1 MRKTK
6 LYSLIVLLLL
16 TAFLFAC
23 ESKPVEMTPYQP
35 DELMQMDY
43 NAPKERHFDS
53 DGNLLVTYDVAYKE
67 LFLSGQIKYD
77 QTQIL
82 IKMPNTFDGKLS
94 QEMKDAGLV
103 SLEKSTAND
112 QTVWYQA
119 KVTDKLDI
127 RTVMKNVRLLKGI
140 LVADYDYIYESEA
153 VTYHD
158 VLENERVQEQWHLSR
173 YGIEDAWHFLEDKG
187 IDQGGSSSVVVAVID
202 TGVDYTHP
210 DLMQNMWVNTKEIPG
225 DNIDND
231 GNGYIDDIHGINVE
245 SNQFYNNGDPMDD
258 HGHGTHVAGIIAADN
273 NKEGV
278 VGVAYNVKVMAIKAG
293 QASGY
298 FNQSS
303 IARGVM
309 YAYDMGADVINMSFG
324 GSAISIEVQDAL
336 MHAYTRSVLVASAGN
351 NGLPNEYVPGWIT
364 MPNYPA
370 GLSYVVG
377 VMSVNEFGFE
387 SSFTNWDVK
396 GYNKVEYEV
405 YAPGEQILSTLPGGK
420 YASWSGTSMAAP
432 VVSGIAALVRSMY
445 PDRNMYPN
453 KFIMGQLVSTSEE
466 YALCNNPMFHG
477 LHNIPMIVDA
487 HSALSVLPKP
497 DINLYDYYIFDNDE
511 ISLENNG
518 DGIIDAG
525 ETIDLA
531 LVLRNRWGM
540 SKDTI
545 VTIDSISDGGVPN
558 PHVEFLTNDINFQGV
573 GTYSTKDT
581 LRRVDNVVVGVDDPF
596 RIKISKNAPNDYI
609 IKINVYADYQ
619 NALDLDDLNH
629 YGLPP
634 YTAIYLT
641 VRNGLILPNIIEEDM
656 TLTKD
661 NYYIIPNSMIIQAG
675 ATVTVEPGTN
685 IQFWTDDP
693 ESPYA
698 ETAITYLRVDGRFLV
713 KGTQEEPVKLFPSE
727 LMSQFRVEIF
737 ERNKGVVSLEY
748 AEIINPYLD
757 VSYISHSELTQNYQ
771 DSLYYRYLNQGKI
784 EQSFDR
790 TYVNADTIE
799 NSIIYALGGRYEWQP
814 AKVYG
819 NLTQNIFV
827 ENFIEFEASSN
838 YYENVFLNNHTERH
852 GGIYGSSFNV
862 DNRLMINSLQNATYV
877 PENDTYYI
885 SVSSNHWMSGRN
897 IAQYMNE
904 YARYLGGSLAMFE
917 TQEEYDNYRKYGS
930 RNGVLGLMKDYK
942 TNGLQWFNGKPYTLN
957 LPLVI
962 ENPSNTTLYHL
973 DDDKVYGRD
982 GYSVY
987 LIEVKANRYLD
998 NIQVPNSNIS
1008 IDLETNYQIEPYS
1021 SMKDADLSKLIYS
1034 IDDEGIATV
1043 DQNGLV
1049 KPVSYGQTTVYI
1061 SSPDYQRFTTVTV
1074 NVVRKI
1080 DLFDF
1085 NVEVPSVLN
1094 TGDEYQLLPTLI
1106 PSNTTQGNLFYEST
1120 NTSILTVDSAGR
1132 MVALKAGTST
1142 IKVTSLSLNK
1152 TLEFSVKVETAVDSI
1167 NFVESIYITT
1177 LDSTSDDLQFEITP
1191 FDAKGVNVKFESSN
1205 PSVAYINE
1213 LGELIKLKEGTTTIR
1228 ASVPNTNLFDEL
1240 TISVQDAVVVSKP
1253 IHMETYG
1260 NIAHFIL
1267 NESGEMYV
1275 IGKNRIVPEKV
1286 TFPEDLGKI
1295 KSFSMYSERMY
1306 VVAEDMTVRAYYVN
1320 DYVYNNNPIQT
1331 YTEYDLSQLT
1341 NVTRVITSHGSAMFL
1356 KTDGSVW
1363 GVGYNNYGELGDN
1376 SINTHRSKPVQ
1387 SLIENVVDIV
1397 TDGYS
1402 TFYLLNNGDVYMA
1415 GSNAYHKTPK
1425 HIYSNVLK
1433 IYGNRDS
1440 NFVNIVTSNR
1450 IYFYHYVDYP
1460 YTEQNILSDNMFIRH
1475 SDSIYIQNGEAYAR
1489 GDNQYGKLGVGSNQN
1504 NYEYK
1509 KVVGLTNVE
1518 KFFVFE
1524 QNTFYVTTDGQLYAA
1539 GSNQYG
1545 QLVDFTTTN
1554 SNVAKR
1560 IVFGVSKSD
1569 LSIDIESTNLE
1580 ESSLY
1585 DDRIMIDF
1593 NDAISLL
1600 SESAYISLKDLNNNS
1615 LSIRKTVVLDKL
1627 VIEPFSP
1634 LEVGKVYTL
1643 TLPNN
1648 SIGTKFGSVL
1658 PSEEYSFTYY
1668 GKQVEIELVNQSV
1681 TSSTPLEVGEHKF
1694 EFTYSYAKQSALF
1707 DQIAINDSLG
1717 NPLTITKRVVD
1728 NVLSITA
1735 TLTNDTYELVIPSGA
1750 LSDNLGNNNEALSV
1764 NLHVSNNIEVIS
1776 QSHLNNK
1783 RYEKDDS
1790 MVFTF
1795 NQAIESTR
1803 FNDIKL
1809 YTLTNEVVNT
1819 EITLVDNVLTIN
1831 PVDSLTAGMKYQL
1844 IIPSNALKD
1853 SFDQVNQDIEVIFGI
1868 YEPIKLERIGSGD
1881 HPLLLTQKLKLVYN
1895 YAVASTNYNQIKVLN
1910 ALGEEVSVIKQLNN
1924 GILEIQPV
1932 IPYKEN
1938 QTYTLHIP
1946 ENALVDEKGIAN
1958 TSYDFSFDT
1967 VDQVERIEYNEAYV
1981 LGMYHKWVK
1990 SGDAGTFKYNAI
2002 LNPFTD
2008 TNIQKWFRFNASE
2021 STDNVNYANY
2031 YGISENYWG
2040 TTDIEMINKMILD
2053 FDDYQQLINIIEG
2066 VVLEEAPE
2074 TAFPFV
2080 TNVKV
2085 FNQFGEETSTVGNE
2099 TITVEIKF
2107 NRDMDQTVP
2116 LDVRFG
2122 SSLPYAEYQIP
2133 GNYVDARTWRA
2144 TYTLTTIIENGNQY
2158 FNITNGHVLGNPW
2171 FSLQRDVKRFGFE
2184 IDTTEAQALTMSGVA
2199 TSEGIELAWEQDD
2212 FDTLA
2217 GYNVY
2222 RSEAEDGMYN
2232 KLNKT
2237 VIPYDVKSF
2246 FDPNVIPGIVYYYNF
2261 TVVKTD
2267 LNESYP
2273 SGKISI
2279 MSLDT
2284 MDPSLHHSPVFETFL
2299 NQTLMISALANDNV
2313 RISSVKLYFRTT
2325 GDETY
2330 QMIEM
2335 TKDLNNKY
2343 SAVVSANHINSL
2355 GFEYFIVASDG
2366 LNETYKASALSPYQ
2380 VLVKNTVDTNALG
2393 DVNGDGVIT
2402 TLDALMML
2410 QAINDIINLSSE
2422 EFRRADLNQ
2431 NGRLE
2436 TQEVLRIL
2444 QYVSGKVK
2452 VIVA

>member
-1 MRKTK
+1 MRKSK
-6 LYSLIVLLLL
+6 FYSLMVLLLL
-16 TAFLFAC
+16 TTFLFAC
-23 ESKPVEMTPYQP
+23 EAKQVGIKPYQP

-67 LFLSGQIKYD
+67 LFLSGQIEYD

-82 IKMPNTFDGKLS
+82 IKMPKAFDAKLT

-103 SLEKSTAND
+103 SLEKSTSKD
-112 QTVWYQA
+112 KTVWYQA
-119 KVTDKLDI
+119 KITDKLDV
-127 RTVMKNVRLLKGI
+127 RTVMKNVRSLKGI

-173 YGIEDAWHFLEDKG
+173 YGIEDAWQFLEDKG
-187 IDQGGSSSVVVAVID
+187 IDKGGSSSVVVAVID

-210 DLMQNMWVNTKEIPG
+210 DLMQNMWINTKEIPNDG
-225 DNIDND
+225 VDND
-231 GNGYIDDIHGINVE
+231 GNGYIDDVYGINVE
-245 SNQFYNNGDPMDD
+245 SNQYYDTSDPMDD

-278 VGVAYNVKVMAIKAG
+278 VGVAYNVKIMAIKAG
-293 QASGY
+293 QASGF

-364 MPNYPA
+364 MPSYPA

-466 YALCNNPMFHG
+466 YAMCNNPMFHG

-487 HSALSVLPKP
+487 YSALAVLPKP
-497 DINLYDYYIFDNDE
+497 DINLYDYYIFDNE
-511 ISLENNG
+511 ELSLENNG

-545 VTIDSISDGGVPN
+545 VTIDSISDGGVAN

-581 LRRVDNVVVGVDDPF
+581 LKRVDNVVVGVDDPF

-619 NALDLDDLNH
+619 NALDLDDLTH

-634 YTAIYLT
+634 QTAIYLT

-698 ETAITYLRVDGRFLV
+698 DTSITYLRVDGRFLV

-727 LMSQFRVEIF
+727 LMSQYRVEII
-737 ERNKGVVSLEY
+737 ERNNGYVSLEY
-748 AEIINPYLD
+748 AEITNPYLV
-757 VSYISHSELTQNYQ
+757 VSYISHSKLTQNYRNV
-771 DSLYYRYLNQGKI
+771 LYYRSLYEGKI
-784 EQSFDR
+784 QLNTDR
-790 TYVNADTIE
+790 TMVNAGLVEDSIFYSLGGYSEWESAEVHGQFYRNIFIE
-799 NSIIYALGGRYEWQP
+799 NQIRFYAQS
-814 AKVYG
+814 
-819 NLTQNIFV
+819 T
-827 ENFIEFEASSN
+827 
-838 YYENVFLNNHTERH
+838 YYENVFLNNHTERS
-852 GGIYGSSFNV
+852 GGNYGSSFIINPHV
-862 DNRLMINSLQNATYV
+862 QINRFNNAVYV
-877 PENDTYYI
+877 PDNDTYYI
-885 SVSSNHWMSGRN
+885 TVNSDY
-897 IAQYMNE
+897 AFQYRDTVDYLNQ
-904 YARYLGGSLAMFE
+904 YAKTLGGTLAMFE
-917 TQEEYDNYRKYGS
+917 TEEELLNYRRLVNNS
-930 RNGVLGLMKDYK
+930 GVLGLIKDYK
-942 TNGLQWFNGKPYTLN
+942 TNTYKWANGKPYTLS
-957 LPLVI
+957 LPIVD
-962 ENPSNTTLYHL
+962 ENSNGFPH
-973 DDDKVYGRD
+973 VYFENDRFVERQNGHTFI
-982 GYSVY
+982 
-987 LIEVKANRYLD
+987 IEVKANRYLD

-1008 IDLETNYQIEPYS
+1008 IDLETSYQIEPFS
-1021 SMKDADLSKLIYS
+1021 TMKDADLSKLIYS

-1049 KPVSYGQTTVYI
+1049 KPVGYGQATVYI
-1061 SSPDYQRFTTVTV
+1061 SSPDYQRFTTVTI

-1085 NVEVPSVLN
+1085 TVEAPNILN
-1094 TGDEYQLLPTLI
+1094 TGDEYQLSPILI
-1106 PSNTTQGNLFYEST
+1106 PSNTTQGNLVYES
-1120 NTSILTVDSAGR
+1120 SDPAVITVNSAGR
-1132 MVALKAGTST
+1132 LIALNAGTST
-1142 IKVTSLSLNK
+1142 IKVKSLSLNK
-1152 TLEFSVKVETAVDSI
+1152 TLEFTVKVETAVESI

-1177 LDSTSDDLQFEITP
+1177 LDSINDDLQFEVKP
-1191 FDAKGVNVKFESSN
+1191 LEANGVNVKFESSN

-1213 LGELIKLKEGTTTIR
+1213 LGELVKLKEGTTTIR
-1228 ASVPNTNLFDEL
+1228 ATVPNTNLFDEL

-1253 IHMETYG
+1253 VQMETY
-1260 NIAHFIL
+1260 NNVAYFIL
-1267 NESGEMYV
+1267 NEAGEIYI
-1275 IGKNRIVPEKV
+1275 IGKDRIVPEKV
-1286 TFPEDLGKI
+1286 IFPENLGKI
-1295 KSFSMYSERMY
+1295 KSFSIYSDRMY
-1306 VVAEDMTVRAYYVN
+1306 VVAEDMTVRQYYIG
-1320 DYVYNNNPIQT
+1320 DYVYNNNPLQT
-1331 YTEYDLSQLT
+1331 NTDYDLSQLT

-1387 SLIENVVDIV
+1387 SLIENVVDIA

-1402 TFYLLNNGDVYMA
+1402 TFYLLNNADVYMA
-1415 GSNAYHKTPK
+1415 GSNVYHKVPK
-1425 HIYSNVLK
+1425 HIYSNAVK
-1433 IYGNRDS
+1433 IYGNRDYGY
-1440 NFVNIVTSNR
+1440 VNVVTSNR
-1450 IYFYHYVDYP
+1450 IYFYNYSDYP
-1460 YTEQNILSDNMFIRH
+1460 NNEQNILSSNMFIRH
-1475 SDSIYIQNGEAYAR
+1475 SDSIYIQNGEVYAK
-1489 GDNQYGKLGVGSNQN
+1489 GSNQYGKLGIGSNQDIW
-1504 NYEYK
+1504 EYR
-1509 KVVGLTNVE
+1509 KVLGLKNIE
-1518 KFFVFE
+1518 KFFVFD
-1524 QNTFYVTTDGQLYAA
+1524 QNTFYVTTDGQLYAS

-1554 SNVAKR
+1554 SNVAKK

-1569 LSIDIESTNLE
+1569 LTIDIESTNVE
-1580 ESSLY
+1580 GSSLY
-1585 DDRIMIDF
+1585 DDRITIDF

-1600 SESAYISLKDLNNNS
+1600 SESAYISLKDTSNNS

-1627 VIEPFSP
+1627 MIEPFTP
-1634 LEVGKVYTL
+1634 LEVGKVYIL
-1643 TLPNN
+1643 TLPDK

-1658 PSEEYSFTYY
+1658 PNEEYSFIYF

-1681 TSSTPLEVGEHKF
+1681 TSSTLLEVGEHTF
-1694 EFTYSYAKQSALF
+1694 EFTYSYAKQGALF

-1717 NPLTITKRVVD
+1717 NPLTITKRLVD
-1728 NVLSITA
+1728 NVLSITT
-1735 TLTNDTYELVIPSGA
+1735 TLTNDTYELIIPSGA
-1750 LSDNLGNNNEALSV
+1750 LSDNLSNHNDALSV
-1764 NLHVSNNIEVIS
+1764 SLHVSNNIEVLS
-1776 QSHLNNK
+1776 QSHLNNR
-1783 RYEKDDS
+1783 RYEQDDS
-1790 MVFTF
+1790 IVFTF

-1809 YTLTNEVVNT
+1809 YTLSNEVVNA
-1819 EITLVDNVLTIN
+1819 EITLVDQVLTIN

-1853 SFDQVNQDIEVIFGI
+1853 SFDQVNQAIEVNFGI

-1895 YAVASTNYNQIKVLN
+1895 YAVVSTNYNQIKVLN

-1938 QTYTLHIP
+1938 QTYTLQMP
-1946 ENALVDEKGIAN
+1946 ENALVDEKGVAN
-1958 TSYDFSFDT
+1958 TPYEFTFNT
-1967 VDQVERIEYNEAYV
+1967 VDQLDRIVYDSDYI
-1981 LGMYHKWVK
+1981 LGMYNKWVK
-1990 SGDAGTFKYNAI
+1990 TGDAGTFKFNAI

-2008 TNIQKWFRFNASE
+2008 TNIQRWFRFNAGTASE
-2021 STDNVNYANY
+2021 EKYFTNY
-2031 YGISENYWG
+2031 YGISNNYLG
-2040 TTDIEMINKMILD
+2040 TTDMEMINKMILD

-2066 VVLEEAPE
+2066 VILEEAPE

-2107 NRDMDQTVP
+2107 NRDMDQTIP

-2158 FNITNGHVLGNPW
+2158 FNITNGHILGNPW

-2199 TSEGIELAWEQDD
+2199 TSDGIELSWEQDD

-2222 RSEAEDGMYN
+2222 RSEAEDGYYN
-2232 KLNKT
+2232 KLNTT
-2237 VIPYDVKSF
+2237 VIPHDVKSF
-2246 FDPNVIPGIVYYYNF
+2246 FDPNVMPGIIYYYNF

-2267 LNESYP
+2267 LTESFP

-2299 NQTLMISALANDNV
+2299 NQTLVISAMANDNV

-2325 GDETY
+2325 GDEAY
-2330 QMIEM
+2330 QLIEM

-2343 SAVVSANHINSL
+2343 SAVVGANHINSL
-2355 GFEYFIVASDG
+2355 GFEYYIVASDG
-2366 LNETYKASALSPYQ
+2366 LNETYRASASSPYQ
-2380 VLVKNTVDTNALG
+2380 VLVKSTIDTNALG
-2393 DVNGDGVIT
+2393 DVNGDGIIT

-2410 QAINDIINLSSE
+2410 QAINDIINLNSE
-2422 EFRRADLNQ
+2422 QFRRADLNQ
-2431 NGRLE
+2431 NDRLE

-2452 VIVA
+2452 VIVG